1 MTMKMMMMAMVKRST
16 LGGLDGS
23 WIGAPG
29 RITVLAV
36 LALAG
41 AAGCATAQAAV
52 DDPTSYEWR
61 GDMPVG
67 GTLEI
72 KGVNGAVNAVR
83 AGGSEVSVTA
93 TLRGRRSDP
102 ATVRVERVEH
112 AGGLTF
118 CAVYPSP
125 SGREANRCEPGEE
138 GRMNTEDNDV
148 EVEFRVE
155 VPAGVPFRGKTVNG
169 SVHAVDL
176 DSDTDVATVNGDV
189 EVSTSR
195 GARARTVNGSIEARF
210 GAALSENVSFET
222 VNGGISLAV
231 PADLNANLEAR
242 WLNGGLDSDIPIA
255 VRGRMGRGSAS
266 GTLGSGG
273 PTLRLV
279 TVNGSIRIR

>member
-1 MTMKMMMMAMVKRST
+1 MKMMMMTMVKRRA
-16 LGGLDGS
+16 LGSLDGS
-23 WIGAPG
+23 WRGAPG
-29 RITVLAV
+29 RIVVLAV
-36 LALAG
+36 LAVAG
-41 AAGCATAQAAV
+41 AAGCATAQAAGGA
-52 DDPTSYEWR
+52 DATSYEWR
-61 GDMPVG
+61 GAMPAG

-72 KGVNGAVNAVR
+72 KGVNGAVR
-83 AGGSEVSVTA
+83 ALRASGSEVSVTA

-102 ATVRVERVEH
+102 STVRIERVEH

-125 SGREANRCEPGEE
+125 SGEEANSCAPGEG
-138 GRMNTEDNDV
+138 GRMNTRRNDV

-155 VPAGVPFRGKTVNG
+155 VPAGVPFRGRTVNG

-195 GARARTVNGSIEARF
+195 GAQARTVNGSIEARF
-210 GAALSENVSFET
+210 GAALSEDVTFET
-222 VNGGISLAV
+222 VNGGISLSV
-231 PADLNANLEAR
+231 PADLDANLEAR
-242 WLNGGLDSDIPIA
+242 WLNGGLDSDIPIS
-255 VRGRMGRGSAS
+255 VRGRMGRGRAT